1 MIEFIE
7 KTRDRVALTDAE
19 LKTLVDGVVA
29 NTTPD
34 YQVAAW
40 LMAVY
45 LNGLTDAEVFSLTK
59 AMAESGDAGIPSLG
73 LVDKHSTGGVGDK
86 TSLILAPLMAA
97 AGVPMLKMSGRGLG
111 HTGGTLDKLESLPGF
126 SVDLDTAQL
135 ERQMDTVGV
144 AIVAQSAR
152 LAPAD
157 ARLYALRDVTGTV
170 DSIPLIAASIMSKKL
185 AAKSPNIVL
194 DVKVGSGAFMADEDR
209 AGKLAELMVRIG
221 KSHQVA
227 VKAILTNMDQPLGYA
242 IGNAIEVNEAMATLK
257 GAGPEDLTEESL
269 TLATHML
276 AMARHLDLDVAH
288 QRISQLLTSGAAWDK
303 FAQWVVAQ
311 GADPGCLS
319 QDLALA
325 PEHQSWV
332 LDQPLVVTSID
343 TKQLGMAALVLGA
356 GRVVKGQPVDHGVGI
371 RCFAKIGQTLQ
382 PGSTVAEVYARTSES
397 ARKALDMIRKAV
409 HSGGKVSTTPGGVIR
424 IVE

>member
-1 MIEFIE
+1 MIELIE
-7 KTRDRVALTDAE
+7 KTRDRVALSDTEINA
-19 LKTLVDGVVA
+19 LVDGIVQ

-45 LNGLTDAEVFSLTK
+45 LNGLTDSEVFSLTK
-59 AMAESGDAGIPSLG
+59 AMAESGDAGLLALG

-86 TSLILAPLMAA
+86 TSLILAPLIAA

-126 SVDLDTAQL
+126 QVDLDPARL

-194 DVKVGSGAFMADEDR
+194 DVKVGSGAFMADEKR
-209 AGKLAELMVRIG
+209 AGQLAELMVRIG

-257 GAGPEDLTEESL
+257 GTGPQDLTEESL
-269 TLATHML
+269 ILATHML
-276 AMARHLDLDVAH
+276 AMARHLDLDAAH
-288 QRISQLLTSGAAWDK
+288 QQISRLLATGAAWHK
-303 FAQWVVAQ
+303 FEEWVVAQ
-311 GADPGCLS
+311 GGDPGCLRK
-319 QDLALA
+319 DLPLA
-325 PEHQSWV
+325 REHQSWV
-332 LDQPLVVTSID
+332 LDREMRITRID
-343 TKQLGMAALVLGA
+343 TKLLGMAALVLGA
-356 GRVVKGQPVDHGVGI
+356 GRVVKDQPVDHGVGI
-371 RCFAKIGQTLQ
+371 RCFAKIGQTLE
-382 PGSTVAEVYARTSES
+382 PGTVVADVYARTSES
-397 ARKALDMIRKAV
+397 ARLALDMIQKAV
-409 HSGGKVSTTPGGVIR
+409 QTRGEARATPGGIIR

>member
-1 MIEFIE
+1 MIDLIE
-7 KTRDRVALTDAE
+7 KTRDRVALSDAE
-19 LKTLVDGVVA
+19 MQTLVEGIVTDSI
-29 NTTPD
+29 PD

-59 AMAESGDAGIPSLG
+59 AMAESGDAQIPSLG

-126 SVDLDTAQL
+126 HVDLDKARL
-135 ERQMDTVGV
+135 EHQMATVGV

-194 DVKVGSGAFMADEDR
+194 DVKVGSGAFMADEER
-209 AGKLAELMVRIG
+209 AGQLAELMVRIG
-221 KSHQVA
+221 KSHRVA

-242 IGNAIEVNEAMATLK
+242 IGNAIEVNEAMATLQ
-257 GAGPEDLTEESL
+257 GRGPEDLAEEAI

-276 AMARHLDLDVAH
+276 AMARHLDLDAAR
-288 QRISQLLTSGAAWDK
+288 QRIGKLLTSGAAWVK
-303 FAQWVVAQ
+303 FSEWVVAQ
-311 GADPGCLS
+311 GADPGCLTREL
-319 QDLALA
+319 DLA
-325 PEHQSWV
+325 PEHQSWI
-332 LDQPLVVTSID
+332 LKRPLAVTSID
-343 TKQLGMAALVLGA
+343 TKQLGMAALMLGA
-356 GRVVKGQPVDHGVGI
+356 GRVVKGQPVDHHVGI
-371 RCFAKIGQTLQ
+371 RCFAKIGQTLA
-382 PGSTVAEVYARTSES
+382 PGSTVAEVYARTPES
-397 ARKALDMIRKAV
+397 AAKALDMIRNAV
-409 HSGGKVSTTPGGVIR
+409 HTDGKPSPRPGGAIR

>member
-1 MIEFIE
+1 MIAFIE
-7 KTRDRVALTDAE
+7 KTRDHVALSAE
-19 LKTLVDGVVA
+19 EIESLIESIVA
-29 NTTPD
+29 DTVPD

-45 LNGLTDAEVFSLTK
+45 LNGLTDPEVFALTK
-59 AMAESGDAGIPSLG
+59 AMAETGASPMQSMG

-126 SVDLDTAQL
+126 RVDLDPASL
-135 ERQMDTVGV
+135 DRQMHSVGV
-144 AIVAQSAR
+144 AIVAQSPT
-152 LAPAD
+152 LAPSD

-194 DVKVGSGAFMADEDR
+194 DVKVGSGAFMANVER
-209 AGKLAELMVRIG
+209 AVQLAELMVRIG
-221 KSHQVA
+221 KAHHVA

-242 IGNAIEVNEAMATLK
+242 IGNAIEVNEAMDTLK
-257 GAGPEDLTEESL
+257 GSGPRDLTEESI
-269 TLATHML
+269 TLASHML
-276 AMARHLDLDVAH
+276 AMARHLDLGESH
-288 QRISQLLTSGAAWDK
+288 QRIERILESGAAWKK
-303 FAQWVVAQ
+303 FEQWVVSQ
-311 GADPGCLS
+311 GADPACLK
-319 QDLALA
+319 QDLPLA
-325 PEHQSWV
+325 PVHQSWV
-332 LDQPLVVTSID
+332 LDHSLRVTRID
-343 TKQLGMAALVLGA
+343 TKQLGLAALALGA

-371 RCFAKIGQTLQ
+371 RCYAKINQTMD
-382 PGSTVAEVYARTSES
+382 PGTTVAEVYARTSE
-397 ARKALDMIRKAV
+397 AAQKAIHMVQNAIHQDGQA
-409 HSGGKVSTTPGGVIR
+409 SGTPGGVIR